1 MIKADLHV
9 HTVLSP
15 CGDIEMTPAFIIAK
29 AKESGLGIIGIT
41 DHNSTLQCAEIKRI
55 GDKEGV
61 FVLCGAEI
69 TTKEEVHVL
78 AFVDGKE
85 NLERLQGYL
94 TEHLPRI
101 PNNVGFFGYQLVVNE
116 KEEILKEEEYLL
128 ISAIDQSIEQI
139 EEFVHSLG
147 GIFIPAHIDKRQNSV
162 LSQLGFIPPGLKIDA
177 IELTKHADI
186 DTFTSKNNYL
196 KKYCIIKSSDAH
208 FPGDFGEV
216 CTELNIEVPSFSAIK
231 ELLSSNKLPL

>member
-55 GDKEGV
+55 GDREGI

-78 AFVDGKE
+78 AFVDGE
-85 NLERLQGYL
+85 ANLEKLQNYL
-94 TEHLPRI
+94 TEHLPKI
-101 PNNVGFFGYQLVVNE
+101 HNNVGFFGYQLVVNE
-116 KEEILKEEEYLL
+116 KEEIIKEEEYLL
-128 ISAIDQSIEQI
+128 ISAIEQSIEQI
-139 EEFVHSLG
+139 EGFVHSLG
-147 GIFIPAHIDKRQNSV
+147 GIFIPAHVDKRQNSV
-162 LSQLGFIPPGLKIDA
+162 LSQLGFIPSGLKIDA
-177 IELTKHADI
+177 LELTKHADI
-186 DTFTSKNNYL
+186 DIFTSQNSYL
-196 KKYCIIKSSDAH
+196 KKYSIIKSSDAH
-208 FPGDFGEV
+208 FPRDFGEV
-216 CTELNIEVPSFSAIK
+216 FTELNIDVSSFNAVK
-231 ELLSSNKLPL
+231 EALAKNTLPL